1 MRTISVSDLCLMGHR
16 QLLNLLRGRLPR
28 LGLCRRLRAVLG
40 VDPQDADTYVHLHI
54 TLDYE
59 EGKGWLLYATAT
71 IETGMVV
78 IADAPYAI
86 VPAVPPIAT
95 KP

>member
-1 MRTISVSDLCLMGHR
+1 MEGCLLVLVFVDVHELCWV
-16 QLLNLLRGRLPR
+16 LN
-28 LGLCRRLRAVLG
+28 
-40 VDPQDADTYVHLHI
+40 PQDADTYVHLHI